1 MSYAAYSNMIL
12 DYNVDKIRALNVER
26 DARLAALKTKADAEN
41 YVKEVREK
49 IAAIFNIPQQ
59 RSVPEVKICG
69 TAEKNGF
76 IIEKIIY
83 YSRKN
88 FPVTANLYRPSAP
101 GKYPAVIFVCGHS
114 GNGKASPNYQLG
126 AINLARKGYVVL
138 LIDPIAQGER
148 RQYEGIKAAEGLN
161 NSCTKTHA
169 TLGKQLRLCGEFF
182 GSWRAFDAIC
192 GLDYLLSRPEVDP
205 SRVGITGN
213 SGGGTMTTFVQA
225 LDPRFTMAA
234 PSCYVTSWQR
244 NFENEVIADAE
255 QMPPGILAAGCEM
268 GDFILAYAPR
278 PIILLGQKQDF
289 FDERGLRET
298 WARAR
303 KVYQLLGAE
312 ENLQYFIGP
321 TYHGY
326 SIENREAM
334 YSFFN
339 KHAHVDA
346 DGKEFADSVTF
357 PDAELF
363 CTASGQVMTSLDGS
377 RTVRDFIREK
387 AAELK
392 ESRKPLAADEL
403 KSRLR
408 KILRLPEEIS
418 EPYTRMLRT
427 IYYKQAD
434 AYLVVSRFGIE
445 TEPGIMTTL
454 KILCDTAY
462 SSLPAFDELHIY
474 VPHLDSES
482 EIKAMKLPLSQRIAG
497 FDSRN
502 TGESRANTY
511 YAIPEYNYFQTPHG
525 QDYHYDCIND
535 MYGTSTVAKRVL
547 DLLSMIVYV
556 KACGVK
562 KITMSARGLGVVTAV
577 IAALISDDIAEITLY
592 DAPESWQSMTEKPA
606 TIWPQ
611 SCMIPGILAY
621 TDLPEIYEAVRSVKT
636 LDIVNFVDEPIP
648 EDGSL

>member
-1 MSYAAYSNMIL
+1 MSYAAYSSMIL

-26 DARLAALKTKADAEN
+26 DARLAALKTREDAEN
-41 YVKEVREK
+41 YVKDVRAK
-49 IAAIFNIPQQ
+49 IAAVFNIPRQ
-59 RSVPEVKICG
+59 RSIPEAKVCG
-69 TAEKNGF
+69 VIEKNGF
-76 IIEKIIY
+76 TVEKIIY
-83 YSRKN
+83 YSREN
-88 FPVTANLYRPSAP
+88 FPVTANLYRPAVP
-101 GKYPAVIFVCGHS
+101 GKHPAVIFVCGHS
-114 GNGKASPNYQLG
+114 GKGKLEKNYQLG
-126 AINLARKGYVVL
+126 CSNLARKGYVVL

-148 RQYEGIKAAEGLN
+148 KQYVGIPEAAEIN
-161 NSCTKTHA
+161 NSCTKVHA

-182 GSWRAFDAIC
+182 GSWRALDAIC

-255 QMPPGILAAGCEM
+255 QMPPGILACGCEM
-268 GDFILAYAPR
+268 GDLILAYAPR

-334 YSFFN
+334 YGFFN
-339 KHAHVDA
+339 KHANIDA
-346 DGKEFADSVTF
+346 GNEEFADSELLTE
-357 PDAELF
+357 AEIN
-363 CTASGQVMTSLDGS
+363 CTASGQLMTEFPESF
-377 RTVRDFIREK
+377 TVFDLIRQQAAALQK
-387 AAELK
+387 ARKKLSAAELK
-392 ESRKPLAADEL
+392 SFL
-403 KSRLR
+403 KEYLQ
-408 KILRLPEEIS
+408 IPNAIS
-418 EPYTRMLRT
+418 EPYVRMLRT
-427 IYYKQAD
+427 LYFKQD
-434 AYLVVSRFGIE
+434 EGYLIHSRFGIE

-462 SSLPAFDELHIY
+462 SSLPAFDELNIY
-474 VPHLDSES
+474 VPHLDSAS
-482 EIKAMKLPLSQRIAG
+482 ELTAMKLPISQRIAG
-497 FDSRN
+497 YDCRN
-502 TGESRANTY
+502 MGESRAHTC
-511 YAIPEYNYFQTPHG
+511 YAIEEYNFFQTPHG

-547 DLLSMIVYV
+547 DLLSMVVYV

-562 KITMSARGLGVVTAV
+562 KITLSARGLGSVPAV
-577 IAALISDDIAEITLY
+577 IAALISEDIAGITLY
-592 DAPESWQSMTEKPA
+592 DAPVSWQSMTEKPA

-611 SCMIPGILAY
+611 SCMIPGILKF
-621 TDLPEIYEAVRSVKT
+621 TDLPEIYDAVKSEKP
-636 LDIVNFVDEPIP
+636 LNIVNFTDEPLP
-648 EDGSL
+648 EKSTL